1 MSRLTTRIPLGHIPK
16 KRTRWCLNW
25 RHILNGL
32 ESTTPWPRS
41 GFYFALKSYCN
52 CFLVFLFSSPAWCS
66 CSSVLYYKGFC
77 DFFLK
82 IYITTKK
89 YPYFALL
96 NFLCVT
102 AQLSK
107 LVYVKSVGKNWV
119 SQWPLHFNRRLCIQ
133 SCGFDVAVVQRVV
146 EPSTGEIST

>member
-52 CFLVFLFSSPAWCS
+52 CFLFFLFSSPAWCS

-77 DFFLK
+77 DFFYRSISPQRSIRILRCW
-82 IYITTKK
+82 I
-89 YPYFALL
+89 FCAWLL
-96 NFLCVT
+96 NCRSWCTSRV
-102 AQLSK
+102 
-107 LVYVKSVGKNWV
+107 LVRTELAND
-119 SQWPLHFNRRLCIQ
+119 HF
-133 SCGFDVAVVQRVV
+133 
-146 EPSTGEIST
+146 ISTEGFVFKVVALMSQLFKGW